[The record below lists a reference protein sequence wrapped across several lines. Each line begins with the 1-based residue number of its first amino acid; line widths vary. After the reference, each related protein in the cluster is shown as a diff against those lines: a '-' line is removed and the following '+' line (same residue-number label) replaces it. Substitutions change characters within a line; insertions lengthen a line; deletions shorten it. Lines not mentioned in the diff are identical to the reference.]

1 MDLFDFAG
9 TEQDDLYF
17 EEDMPAEVSELLEQ
31 AAELYSEGGGEKELL
46 RAFFLAPESLAV
58 LVSLYRYYYYQHRYQ
73 DVLVVA
79 KYALKVSGQRLGFP
93 QDWRELQPEHVNT
106 EKSMGL
112 IRFYLLA
119 LKGAAYVKLRIEEL
133 EEGEEMLDKVML
145 LDPEDRLGAS
155 VLKEVL
161 DEQRRKPRLVVSNPP
176 K

>member
-9 TEQDDLYF
+9 TEQDELYF
-17 EEDMPAEVSELLEQ
+17 EEDMPSEVSELLEQ
-31 AAELYSEGGGEKELL
+31 AAELYAEGGGEKELL

-73 DVLVVA
+73 DVLIVA
-79 KYALKVSGQRLGFP
+79 KYALKASGQRLNFSE
-93 QDWRELQPEHVNT
+93 DWRDLRPEHIT
-106 EKSMGL
+106 PDMSMSL

-119 LKGAAYVKLRIEEL
+119 LKGAAYVKLRVEES
-133 EEGEEMLDKVML
+133 EEGEDMIDKILL

>member
-1 MDLFDFAG
+1 MDLFDFSG

-17 EEDMPAEVSELLEQ
+17 EENQPPEVSELLEQ
-31 AAELYSEGGGEKELL
+31 AAELYSEGEGEMQLL
-46 RAFFLAPESLAV
+46 RAYFLAPESLAV

-79 KYALKVSGQRLGFP
+79 NYALKTSGQRLQLP
-93 QDWRELQPEHVNT
+93 EDWRDLEPHHINST
-106 EKSMGL
+106 MSMGL

-119 LKGAAYVKLRIEEL
+119 LKGAAYVKLRVDEL
-133 EEGEEMLDKVML
+133 DEGEQMIDKVIL

-161 DEQRRKPRLVVSNPP
+161 NEKRRKPRLVVSNP
-176 K
+176 